1 MDGLNEME
9 ISNATNEDGDLYD
22 ELKWMEISN
31 ANEDGDLYDELKWM
45 EISNG
50 MDEWMKGTFD
60 KSQLA
65 EM

>member
-9 ISNATNEDGDLYD
+9 ISNAT
-22 ELKWMEISN
+22 
-31 ANEDGDLYDELKWM
+31 NEDGDLYDELKWM